1 MTRIQ
6 RLLGVQ
12 SSPVP
17 RWSGWTAPVA
27 MTFAVVTV
35 VLLAVVVVA
44 ILIPA
49 RQASRIPP
57 VVAFK
62 AEA

>member
-1 MTRIQ
+1 MGPIRARLYNVGTQDLMT
-6 RLLGVQ
+6 LAAV
-12 SSPVP
+12 
-17 RWSGWTAPVA
+17 TAV
-27 MTFAVVTV
+27 
-35 VLLAVVVVA
+35 LAVVVVA

-57 VVAFK
+57 VVAFR